1 MSRPLERSFTT
12 EQAKKTLPKSNA
24 VYSEEKK
31 AELRAR
37 IDEAARQ
44 QEQSREQLQ
53 VEEENWTRT
62 DSLAA
67 SQRFFSSA
75 ALGWGDELGLWV
87 GAAIA
92 ANVVYPYYDLETTTS
107 EQYKKAKKE
116 YDEQQKAFK
125 KKNKTEALLSDIGGA
140 VVSPA
145 TYLAAPAAVAARL
158 PRATPV
164 ARAIG
169 EGAVFGAGEADAG
182 ERAEGAVT
190 GAAFGGAG
198 YVLGKVYTSPFRAA
212 DALTRRRVEGD
223 LVDES
228 GDFVPLTLAAS
239 KDDGSEAFIH
249 QLYRDVVGPA
259 FGGKVK
265 IRKQEDVIIKKA
277 EAAIESQED
286 VTRKLDQKIKERS
299 AEIDEQ
305 IKQGVARFKEEQKN
319 LIADKV
325 AQSGDTVKP
334 LEEKLKSFKSAKSDE
349 IMQAAMSQT
358 RQLLDASRFNF
369 RNETFVNSFPAGA
382 SGADVQ
388 RILSEPNIGTRIRKL
403 DDLWKVK
410 GYRVAKNERF
420 KIKEGEFEERLAKA
434 LQNDDYFQVNTV
446 DFPLVKSLFKKAI
459 DDMETFKDATGEI
472 SGKKLMALRARVG
485 QLASSA
491 ADPQVKRAIYTL
503 QDEMDKFMKG
513 QLSPEK
519 ALLHD
524 KERAKWK
531 STIILREA
539 IENAQIDPAKR
550 GYFDEND
557 WIREVS
563 RNNRW
568 NQRYGTGPLNKRARL
583 LEFQNASMEKTKA
596 KKAFALAKVRADQ
609 IEKTIKE
616 HRNQLA
622 KTRERLTAEMQQ
634 KQARLRN
641 KPEFA
646 QEIAALN
653 QSKEAATKEL
663 QEAEQ
668 ILSTLKTL
676 RSPQNPSWFHTL
688 AASSLLGGIARFL
701 TRSAL
706 TAPVVGAAVSSGL
719 ASPRTQRV
727 IAGQTPAQ
735 QAVQSALQT
744 PQAQQLARQL
754 EQATVMTGTRSPV
767 LLTDGRTNSPGM
779 LTDQ

>member
-116 YDEQQKAFK
+116 YDEQQKAFS
-125 KKNKTEALLSDIGGA
+125 KKNKAVSLASDIGGA

-145 TYLAAPAAVAARL
+145 TYLAAPAAVASRL
-158 PRATPV
+158 GRATPV

-198 YVLGKVYTSPFRAA
+198 LVAGKVLTSPFRGA

-259 FGGKVK
+259 FGGKTK
-265 IRKQEDVIIKKA
+265 IRKQEDVIIEKA
-277 EAAIESQED
+277 EAAVESQKAFTKE
-286 VTRKLDQKIKERS
+286 LDQGIQQRS
-299 AEIDEQ
+299 AEIDELVT
-305 IKQGVARFKEEQKN
+305 QGVARFKEEQKN

-334 LEEKLKSFKSAKSDE
+334 LEEKLKLLRDKSAKSDE
-349 IMQAAMSQT
+349 IMKAAMSQT

-388 RILSEPNIGTRIRKL
+388 RILSEPNIGTRIKKL

-485 QLASSA
+485 QLANSA

-524 KERAKWK
+524 RERAKWK

-539 IENAQIDPAKR
+539 IKNAQIDPAKR

-568 NQRYGTGPLNKRARL
+568 NSLYGTGPLNKRARL

-596 KKAFALAKVRADQ
+596 KKAHALAEVRANQ

-646 QEIAALN
+646 QELAALN

-701 TRSAL
+701 TRSAFA
-706 TAPVVGAAVSSGL
+706 TPAVGAAVSAGL

-744 PQAQQLARQL
+744 PQAQQLARAV
-754 EQATVMTGTRSPV
+754 EQAAVMTGTRSP
-767 LLTDGRTNSPGM
+767 GM

>member
-1 MSRPLERSFTT
+1 MSSALERSFTT
-12 EQAKKTLPKSNA
+12 KQAKKTLPKSNA
-24 VYSEEKK
+24 IYSEEKK

-116 YDEQQKAFK
+116 YDEQQKAFS
-125 KKNKTEALLSDIGGA
+125 KKNKAVSLASDIGGA

-145 TYLAAPAAVAARL
+145 TYLAAPAAVASRL
-158 PRATPV
+158 GRATPV

-182 ERAEGAVT
+182 ERAEGAVM

-198 YVLGKVYTSPFRAA
+198 LVAGKVLTSPFRGL

-299 AEIDEQ
+299 AKIDEL
-305 IKQGVARFKEEQKN
+305 INQGVARFKEEQKN

-334 LEEKLKSFKSAKSDE
+334 LEEKLKLLRDKSAKSDE

-524 KERAKWK
+524 RERAKWK

-568 NQRYGTGPLNKRARL
+568 DSRYGTGPLNKRARL
-583 LEFQNASMEKTKA
+583 LESQNASMEKTKA
-596 KKAFALAKVRADQ
+596 KKAFTLAKVRANQ

-646 QEIAALN
+646 QELAALN

-701 TRSAL
+701 TRSAFA
-706 TAPVVGAAVSSGL
+706 APVVGAAVSSGL

-744 PQAQQLARQL
+744 PQAQQLARAV
-754 EQATVMTGTRSPV
+754 EQAAVMTGTRSP
-767 LLTDGRTNSPGM
+767 GM